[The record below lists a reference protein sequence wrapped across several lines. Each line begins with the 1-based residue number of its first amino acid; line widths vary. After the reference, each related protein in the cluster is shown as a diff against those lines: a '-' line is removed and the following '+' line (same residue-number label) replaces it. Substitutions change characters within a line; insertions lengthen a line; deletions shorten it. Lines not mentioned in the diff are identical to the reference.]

1 MNADIRWIIFCLGW
15 VLLPCYGSGQARS
28 TPADRAAGAMLKA
41 FYTAYITVGAQAP
54 TRANLAQAL
63 ALQKEYCTASLFR
76 KIQAQYASRHLE
88 TDPFLYAQDVDIAW
102 VNTLSVQK
110 DAKVLN
116 GYRVSY
122 GSAPTEKT
130 TIHVTVLQQGKAVK
144 IASIK

>member
-1 MNADIRWIIFCLGW
+1 
-15 VLLPCYGSGQARS
+15 
-28 TPADRAAGAMLKA
+28 MLKA
-41 FYTAYITVGAQAP
+41 FYTAYITGGAQAP
-54 TRANLAQAL
+54 TRANLAQSV
-63 ALQKEYCTASLFR
+63 ALQKEYCTASLCR
-76 KIQAQYASRHLE
+76 KIQAQYASGHLE

-122 GSAPTEKT
+122 RPAPAEKT
-130 TIHVTVLQQGKAVK
+130 TIHVTVIKQGKAVK